1 MELLQDKREQ
11 YKMDYQRRL
20 TNDPTF
26 RQKMNDR
33 SLNIYYKLKAART
46 EIPKRGR
53 PKKPVIPVIPID
65 TVIRKST
72 GRPRK
77 YLDIV

>member
-1 MELLQDKREQ
+1 
-11 YKMDYQRRL
+11 MDYQRRL
-20 TNDPTF
+20 TNDQTF

-33 SLNIYYKLKAART
+33 SLNRYYKLKAART

-53 PKKPVIPVIPID
+53 PKKPIELEISIEP
-65 TVIRKST
+65 VIRKHN